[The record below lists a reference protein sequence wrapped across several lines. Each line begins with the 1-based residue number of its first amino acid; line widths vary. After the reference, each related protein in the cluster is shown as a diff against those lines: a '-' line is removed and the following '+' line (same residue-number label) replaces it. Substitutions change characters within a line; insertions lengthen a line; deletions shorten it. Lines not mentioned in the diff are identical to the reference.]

1 MMQILLYRVVRLG
14 LCSAAVVF
22 LSSSQWI
29 NLLKISL
36 SILYHIVY
44 MHRFIML
51 MLLLLLPGNCRLL
64 PPSLRKGTK
73 RRQNGKRPAEKKT
86 DDIATFCNKECKL
99 AFISI
104 HT

>member
-1 MMQILLYRVVRLG
+1 M
-14 LCSAAVVF
+14 VF
-22 LSSSQWI
+22 LTGSGLTSWENIFLFNNMVSAQ
-29 NLLKISL
+29 
-36 SILYHIVY
+36 
-44 MHRFIML
+44 RFFMA
-51 MLLLLLPGNCRLL
+51 MLLFTGNCRVL

-104 HT
+104 

>member
-1 MMQILLYRVVRLG
+1 
-14 LCSAAVVF
+14 
-22 LSSSQWI
+22 
-29 NLLKISL
+29 
-36 SILYHIVY
+36 
-44 MHRFIML
+44 ML
-51 MLLLLLPGNCRLL
+51 VLLLPGNCRLL